1 MVLSQWISKKMVLSQ
16 WTNEKTLKGTIA
28 QNLCIEMFPLNEDT
42 YSGIELILQSYIL
55 TLFVIN
61 SKVWVI

>member
-16 WTNEKTLKGTIA
+16 GTNEKTLKGTIA

>member
-1 MVLSQWISKKMVLSQ
+1 MVLSQ

-28 QNLCIEMFPLNEDT
+28 QNLCIEMLPLNEDT